1 LEKKIIVQRKFIKK
15 IFSLLNIEVK
25 KKDNYLN
32 YTFFSKK
39 KIKLDIVKD
48 IFKFHKKVD
57 QLYITKNYPKEILM
71 NETWKFWLENYKKK
85 QMDLIKQNKVIEFKN
100 ILDIVFSNDFNFN
113 KKQIHSKKGKYISSS
128 HFNNIFH
135 VFESVTNR
143 KIEDLVDNNSW
154 SKYGYLTKKGVVSSR
169 DLLTGLQA
177 HNIVLLINYI
187 NHEKKKKNVTF
198 LDLGCGTGATVEK
211 VLYFT
216 NDKEVSMNLI
226 LMDFPN
232 RLSLAYAYLKKIFP
246 KKRIFLVSQ
255 ENQVRSTSK
264 IKGEK
269 ILLIPTIFYHQIL
282 KNYQI
287 NILNNQA
294 SFSEMG
300 YKSVRFYLNKF
311 VNKNLDYLIETNFNN
326 KLYSNNLL
334 GVSKHVF
341 SRNFPIPNT
350 HKLLISFAK
359 VGGEKYVTNIYK
371 RI

>member
-1 LEKKIIVQRKFIKK
+1 
-15 IFSLLNIEVK
+15 
-25 KKDNYLN
+25 
-32 YTFFSKK
+32 
-39 KIKLDIVKD
+39 
-48 IFKFHKKVD
+48 
-57 QLYITKNYPKEILM
+57 
-71 NETWKFWLENYKKK
+71 
-85 QMDLIKQNKVIEFKN
+85 
-100 ILDIVFSNDFNFN
+100 
-113 KKQIHSKKGKYISSS
+113 
-128 HFNNIFH
+128 
-135 VFESVTNR
+135 
-143 KIEDLVDNNSW
+143 
-154 SKYGYLTKKGVVSSR
+154 
-169 DLLTGLQA
+169 
-177 HNIVLLINYI
+177 
-187 NHEKKKKNVTF
+187 
-198 LDLGCGTGATVEK
+198 
-211 VLYFT
+211 
-216 NDKEVSMNLI
+216 MNLI

-334 GVSKHVF
+334 GVSKQVF